1 MGADYIAG
9 LLNVVVDVW
18 TTCCCPGRAPAAKV
32 MLFIKRLESD
42 HDATPPPMRKAFTF
56 AQGLAKLQVC
66 GAFLHFLSQ
75 LQKLSPPAAFEEA
88 EKSLRTQFMLG
99 YMDPDLSH
107 VLESQFPP
115 GDVSSIAAFR
125 LGCWVF

>member
-42 HDATPPPMRKAFTF
+42 HDATPPPMRKAFT
-56 AQGLAKLQVC
+56 
-66 GAFLHFLSQ
+66 FLHFLSQ